1 MMSTTMLRKAIVPTI
16 IILLPL
22 LLPHTFW
29 AEKSSRTLPAEEKK
43 RMSLAK
49 TIASRRGYL

>member
-1 MMSTTMLRKAIVPTI
+1 MLRKAIVPTI